1 MRVVKFLFSFSGR
14 FGRGQYWLC
23 QLLSLLIPFGLI
35 VLMGI
40 LVAALGF
47 RGGEASAAEDPIIFV
62 TVVAYFWI
70 LLASHA
76 KRWHDLGR
84 SGWWQLVGL
93 IPFGGIYVLVMCGCV
108 RGDTGPNY
116 YGPDPLADR
125 DIREYSDLINRN
137 PGNAAVRIARGTTL
151 ALAGRYDRAMED
163 FNAAIELSPKDDFEA
178 FNGRAYV
185 HFRLGDLASALAD
198 YDRAIA
204 LNPENAEALFGRGA
218 VKLRMANKDGEGD
231 IAAAKAIDPKIA
243 ERMAFLSISV

>member
-1 MRVVKFLFSFSGR
+1 MRFIKFLFSFSGR

-23 QLLSLLIPFGLI
+23 QFLSLLIPFGLI

-40 LVAALGF
+40 LFAALGF
-47 RGGEASAAEDPIIFV
+47 RGGEAAAAEDPFIFV

-108 RGDTGPNY
+108 RGDTGPNH

-125 DIREYSDLINRN
+125 DIREYSDLISSN

-151 ALAGRYDRAMED
+151 ALAAQYDRAMAD
-163 FNAAIELSPKDDFEA
+163 FNAAIELNPRDPEA

-185 HFRLGDLASALAD
+185 HFRRGDLQSALAD
-198 YDRAIA
+198 YDQAIA
-204 LNPENAEALFGRGA
+204 LNPENAEALFGRG
-218 VKLRMANKDGEGD
+218 VLKLRMANNDGEND
-231 IAAAKAIDPKIA
+231 IAAAKAIDLRIA

>member
-1 MRVVKFLFSFSGR
+1 MRFIKFLFSFSGR

-23 QLLSLLIPFGLI
+23 QFLSLLIPFGFI
-35 VLMGI
+35 VLTGM
-40 LVAALGF
+40 LFAALGF
-47 RGGEASAAEDPIIFV
+47 RGGEASAAEDPIIFL

-108 RGDTGPNY
+108 RGDTGPNH
-116 YGPDPLADR
+116 YGPDPLADH
-125 DIREYSDLINRN
+125 DIREYSDLISRH
-137 PGNAAVRIARGTTL
+137 PGNAPARIARGTTL
-151 ALAGRYDRAMED
+151 ALTSRYDRAMAD
-163 FNAAIELSPKDDFEA
+163 FNAAIELNPKDDFEA

-185 HFRLGDLASALAD
+185 HFRLGDLASAIAD

-204 LNPENAEALFGRGA
+204 LNPQNAEALFGRGA
-218 VKLRMANKDGEGD
+218 VKLRMANKDGEND
-231 IAAAKAIDPKIA
+231 ITAAKAIDPNIA
-243 ERMAFLSISV
+243 KRMAFLSISV